1 MALTPA
7 QTTSAVATPAPA
19 APVQQKDINSIMGG
33 WVDRGPWKYWDTWTN
48 LLASPTVAVPS
59 EVDFFTVPIG
69 QLDVY
74 TGLRKTKLQ
83 TNMVRSGQFA
93 PPRCLVLMQ
102 IGIYLDSTNIK
113 SDNDKFYDSC
123 YMEMKID
130 DKIFYEGQPWLFP
143 AGVGM
148 MGTQNQQGTDQWQ
161 TNGFPA
167 PQATWRSPEFA
178 KYIAPIQQ
186 FSLYFIFPG
195 TPPTMTN
202 QFRVVVFLDGL
213 TDRSV
218 Q

>member
-1 MALTPA
+1 
-7 QTTSAVATPAPA
+7 VR
-19 APVQQKDINSIMGG
+19 QQDINSIMGG

-48 LLASPTVAVPS
+48 PVTSPLTAVPS
-59 EVDFFTVPIG
+59 TVDFFTVPIG

-102 IGIYLDSTNIK
+102 VALQLTSTDLKADIDKVFNGAYL
-113 SDNDKFYDSC
+113 
-123 YMEMKID
+123 EMKID
-130 DKIFYEGQPWLFP
+130 DKIFYEGLPVFFP
-143 AGVGM
+143 SGTGLMGVPSQ
-148 MGTQNQQGTDQWQ
+148 TSTDSYF

-178 KYIAPIQQ
+178 KYIAPVQQ
-186 FSLYFIFPG
+186 FSVELIFPG
-195 TPPTMTN
+195 TPPTLTSS
-202 QFRVVVFLDGL
+202 FTLVCFLDGL

>member
-1 MALTPA
+1 MALTPTNA
-7 QTTSAVATPAPA
+7 PVVAAPA
-19 APVQQKDINSIMGG
+19 AQPVRQQDINSIMGG

-48 LLASPTVAVPS
+48 PLQSPTVPIS
-59 EVDFFTVPIG
+59 STVDFFTVPIG

-102 IGIYLDSTNIK
+102 VGIYLVSTNTK
-113 SDNDKFYDSC
+113 ATNDQLLNAC
-123 YMEMKID
+123 YLEMKID

-143 AGVGM
+143 SGAGL
-148 MGTQNQQGTDQWQ
+148 MGHAASASTDQYW

-186 FSLYFIFPG
+186 FSVQLIFPG
-195 TPPTMTN
+195 TPPTMTTP
-202 QFRVVVFLDGL
+202 FSVVIFLDGL